1 MKRSEKAVHKIR
13 TLSCYEEDWRDVGE
27 CLNVYADG
35 DWSTWRDP
43 TKGTIMVRYSFSDE
57 RSRAMVKLLKKWGV
71 PFTLYDGKIPAFGE
85 ETIMDKWHA
94 DAVKYHTRDSI
105 AILVAAI
112 AVLLITTIFGMVLIS
127 MNHGNAEA
135 REIEPEW
142 TWKVHPSDITNKASA
157 NRIWMSEID
166 EFVNSIIEEYER
178 QKAEEEAA
186 TQAAVYEETWY
197 EPVYYD
203 YSYSGY
209 PGGVAGDPN
218 GLNSF
223 VGVVDGPNDTTETA
237 YSSNVLYH
245 YRTSEW
251 TPDEYGFYRTSD
263 GYYVVASNEYEEGTV
278 IETSRGEAMVLDGGC
293 AEGYIDFY
301 TNW

>member
-1 MKRSEKAVHKIR
+1 MGQMKYYRGSKDISGTRRTVREWNWYYDESPAVRAMKKLAMFMGGLVAIGAIS
-13 TLSCYEEDWRDVGE
+13 LVLLGGFAQEADGRDV
-27 CLNVYADG
+27 
-35 DWSTWRDP
+35 
-43 TKGTIMVRYSFSDE
+43 
-57 RSRAMVKLLKKWGV
+57 
-71 PFTLYDGKIPAFGE
+71 
-85 ETIMDKWHA
+85 
-94 DAVKYHTRDSI
+94 
-105 AILVAAI
+105 
-112 AVLLITTIFGMVLIS
+112 
-127 MNHGNAEA
+127 
-135 REIEPEW
+135 EPEW
-142 TWKVHPSDITNKASA
+142 TWKVHPSDTTNKEAM
-157 NRIWMSEID
+157 NRIWSSRID
-166 EFVNSIIEEYER
+166 EFVNGIIEDCER

-186 TQAAVYEETWY
+186 AQAAAYEETWY

-209 PGGVAGDPN
+209 SGGVSGDPN

-223 VGVVDGPNDTTETA
+223 IGRVDWNGQHETA

-263 GYYVVASNEYEEGTV
+263 GYYVVASNDYEEGTV

-293 AEGYIDFY
+293 AEGWVDFY

>member
-1 MKRSEKAVHKIR
+1 MGQMKYYRGSKDISGTRRTVREWNWYYDESPAVRAMKKLVMFAAGFVAVGAIS
-13 TLSCYEEDWRDVGE
+13 LVLLGGSAQEADGRDV
-27 CLNVYADG
+27 
-35 DWSTWRDP
+35 
-43 TKGTIMVRYSFSDE
+43 
-57 RSRAMVKLLKKWGV
+57 
-71 PFTLYDGKIPAFGE
+71 
-85 ETIMDKWHA
+85 
-94 DAVKYHTRDSI
+94 
-105 AILVAAI
+105 
-112 AVLLITTIFGMVLIS
+112 
-127 MNHGNAEA
+127 
-135 REIEPEW
+135 EPEW
-142 TWKVHPSDITNKASA
+142 TWKVHPSDITNKEAM
-157 NRIWMSEID
+157 NRIWASEID
-166 EFVNSIIEEYER
+166 EFVNSVIEDYER

-186 TQAAVYEETWY
+186 AQAAAYEETWY

-209 PGGVAGDPN
+209 SGGIAGDPD

-223 VGVVDGPNDTTETA
+223 TGRVDWNGQHETA

-263 GYYVVASNEYEEGTV
+263 GYYVVASNDYEEGTV

-293 AEGYIDFY
+293 AEGWVDFY